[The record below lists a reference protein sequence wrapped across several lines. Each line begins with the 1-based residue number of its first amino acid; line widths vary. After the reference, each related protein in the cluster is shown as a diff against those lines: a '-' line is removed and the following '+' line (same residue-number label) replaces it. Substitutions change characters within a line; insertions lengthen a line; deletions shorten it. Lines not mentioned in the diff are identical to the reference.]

1 MQACTFFGHQDCPIS
16 LRSDIKAAI
25 ENLINEKGIKT
36 FYVGT
41 QGKFDQ
47 MVQSVL
53 EELSAEYPELIYFV
67 VLAYMPCN
75 SDKNMEHTLYPE
87 GIETAPKRFAIPW
100 RNRWMLKRVDYVIT
114 YIEHDWGG
122 AATFAHLAEKQGK
135 KVYNLTKTAPF
146 RRE

>member
-25 ENLINEKGIKT
+25 ENLINEKNIKT

-53 EELSAEYPELIYFV
+53 
-67 VLAYMPCN
+67 
-75 SDKNMEHTLYPE
+75 
-87 GIETAPKRFAIPW
+87 
-100 RNRWMLKRVDYVIT
+100 
-114 YIEHDWGG
+114 
-122 AATFAHLAEKQGK
+122 
-135 KVYNLTKTAPF
+135 
-146 RRE
+146 